1 MIIVQVCLFRRVR
14 FQRSCIISLFQLASG
29 KVPFPGR
36 MGETLCNLVPGERPQ
51 KPYPIEA
58 PGFTPDVW
66 KIAEMCWDQNPK
78 KRPAVR
84 TVLRHFEGLV
94 NGGGYACAS
103 TGDPCMTFFFF
114 RRQRVPRGGLYGWE
128 DFRSCANYVWVE
140 TELFLTAGMGVVI
153 IVTA

>member
-1 MIIVQVCLFRRVR
+1 MPVPACEFPTELIV
-14 FQRSCIISLFQLASG
+14 SLFQLASG

-84 TVLRHFEGLV
+84 TVLRHFEGIV
-94 NGGGYACAS
+94 NGGGHACTF
-103 TGDPCMTFFFF
+103 TGNPCVTFFNDREYREEDYTAGRPFDPAPTTF
-114 RRQRVPRGGLYGWE
+114 GWE
-128 DFRSCANYVWVE
+128 LNCSRRRGQAR
-140 TELFLTAGMGVVI
+140 
-153 IVTA
+153 